1 MAVTIPILIF
11 LISILLYYAKSIF
24 YYIEKRRRYVRL
36 GEQIYGPKALPL
48 IGNAHQFP
56 KSSYGMSEYFLKVG
70 QEATEKGENLVRL
83 WLGPNL
89 VVIPLNGEAAKDI
102 LENSTELKKGHV
114 MDFFF
119 QWLGNALLLS
129 HDEQWRHQ
137 RRMLTPTF
145 HFSMLGDYIHS
156 FNRQVKI
163 FVANL
168 EKHTDTGAMVNIYPS
183 IISLT
188 LDVTCE
194 TIMGLEM
201 SSQSGQNQ
209 AYMNAV
215 KNFNSYAMIKY
226 HNPQYSNNLIW
237 HWFGYGKQTDEAV
250 KILKEMSGNVVK
262 ERMKMFEE
270 DNSANKNVEER
281 PKRGKNFLDL
291 LMGMQ
296 TENKLSFEELREQVD
311 TFLFAGHDTTAHA
324 ISWTI
329 WCLACH
335 QDIQERLYEEIHEHF
350 GSDTERDVTT
360 DDLNQL
366 KYLEMCIKESQRITP
381 AVPFVQRSLR
391 NDLNLGGK
399 LVPAGTTISISPLL
413 IHNNCKIYPEYN
425 VYNPDNFLPEKVR
438 ERHAYDF
445 IPFSAGPRNC
455 IGQKFAMLE
464 MKVALVHTLRRFSFS
479 TEHKFHDNKR
489 GTEAVLSPILGVPV
503 ILKRRP
509 ME

>member
-1 MAVTIPILIF
+1 M
-11 LISILLYYAKSIF
+11 LYYAKSIF
-24 YYIEKRRRYVRL
+24 CYLERRRRFIRL
-36 GEQIYGPKALPL
+36 GDQIYGPPALPL
-48 IGNAHQFP
+48 IGNAHQCP
-56 KSSYGMSEYFLKVG
+56 RSSSEMSEYFIRIAN
-70 QEATEKGENLVRL
+70 EAAEKGENVMRY
-83 WLGPNL
+83 WLGPEL
-89 VVIPLNGEAAKDI
+89 LIIPLNGEAAKAI
-102 LENSTELKKGHV
+102 VENTTELKKGYIYG
-114 MDFFF
+114 FFL
-119 QWLGNALLLS
+119 QWLGEGLLLS
-129 HDEQWRHQ
+129 HDEKWRHQ

-145 HFSMLGDYIHS
+145 HFSMLGDYMGS
-156 FNRQVKI
+156 FNRHTKV

-168 EKHTDTGAMVNIYPS
+168 EKHTDTGATVDIYPS

-188 LDVTCE
+188 LDITCE
-194 TIMGLEM
+194 TIMGLEV

-215 KNFNSYAMIKY
+215 KDFNTYSLIVFQ
-226 HNPQYSNNLIW
+226 NPQYSNNLIW

-250 KILKEMSGNVVK
+250 KILKEMSGTVVK
-262 ERMKMFEE
+262 ERMKMFEK
-270 DNSANKNVEER
+270 DNSANNNVEER

-324 ISWTI
+324 ISWAI

-335 QDIQERLYEEIHEHF
+335 QDIQEKLYEEIHEHF
-350 GSDTERDVTT
+350 GSDMERDVTSE
-360 DDLNQL
+360 DLNQL
-366 KYLEMCIKESQRITP
+366 KYLEMCIKESLRIFPPVPWFQRT
-381 AVPFVQRSLR
+381 LR
-391 NDLNLGGK
+391 NDLNMGGK
-399 LVPAGTTISISPLL
+399 LVPAGSAISLSPLV
-413 IHNNCKIYPEYN
+413 IHNNGKIYPEYN
-425 VYNPDNFLPEKVR
+425 VYNPDTFLLENVR

-464 MKVALVHTLRRFSFS
+464 MKVAIVHTLRRFSLS
-479 TEHKFHDNKR
+479 TEYKFHDNKR
-489 GTEAVLSPILGVPV
+489 GSETVLRPILGVPV